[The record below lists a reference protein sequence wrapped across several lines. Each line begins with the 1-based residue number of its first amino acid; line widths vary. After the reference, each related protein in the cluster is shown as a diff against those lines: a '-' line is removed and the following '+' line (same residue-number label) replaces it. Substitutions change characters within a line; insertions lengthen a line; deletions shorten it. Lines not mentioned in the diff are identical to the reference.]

1 MGKRNIKTLT
11 VIKCI
16 SGMLVMGILVF
27 FVWAQMTL
35 PRENRVSDDNCVQFD
50 SAWEQILS
58 DGSRVPVKLPGE
70 IEAAQGEWI
79 TVVSE
84 LPDEY
89 EYTCLCFRSLQQD
102 YKIYVDGELRQEYST
117 LDTQLFGKTSTMAY
131 IFLELEQEDA
141 GKEIK
146 VEFMSD
152 SFYTGVMSE
161 IFMGDKSDVVWYLVK
176 LYAPSSLV
184 AAFMLLISFG
194 VMLSSVLIYFSYKRN
209 SELFFLGMGVFLAS
223 LWLICESKLRQF
235 FLPNSTI
242 AMYMGFFII
251 MILPYPFLMF
261 INNVQE
267 RRYEKACS
275 VVAVCAIINFIACT
289 LLQLLNIKDFFET
302 MTSSH
307 IVLIATILFIIATIL
322 IDAKRGYMKQYQPVA
337 IGCVCFLLSGIGE
350 VCQSYIT
357 NAKYNG
363 IALCIGLVILLMMAV
378 VNVGKDILSIEKEKQ
393 VAIASSESKAQFLA
407 NMSHEIRTPINTM
420 LGMNAMILREN
431 TDETIEEYANNV
443 DEAGKMLLSLVNT
456 ILDFSK
462 IEAGKLELVNDE
474 YLTADMVK
482 SVALGFE
489 DRAKKKDLKFEVK
502 MEDVPDVLY
511 GDELRIKQIFTNLLS
526 NAVKYTEKGSITF
539 SIQGIHKTDGF
550 AIVASVKDTGKGIRE
565 EDLKSLF
572 DSFKRLEL
580 SKNRNIE
587 GTGLGLN
594 IAKQLTDMMGGVL
607 KVTSEYGKGSC
618 FTVEIPQKIVEK
630 TIDES
635 AGDTGVENDSKDNE
649 SEGLYVPYAKILA
662 VDDNE
667 MNLKVIAAFMKNS
680 GAQLDFAEDGRVCLD
695 MTKQKRYDLILMDH
709 MMPEMDGIE
718 ALHAIRQDKDNI
730 NNSTKIIVLTA
741 NAIDGAE
748 KEYLKE
754 GFDGY
759 ISKPFTPKE
768 FEKTV
773 KNNLSVALEQA

>member
-27 FVWAQMTL
+27 CVWAQMTL
-35 PRENRVSDDNCVQFD
+35 PRENRVSDDNCVMFD
-50 SAWEQILS
+50 AVWEQILS

-117 LDTQLFGKTSTMAY
+117 LDTQLFGKTSTIAY
-131 IFLELEQEDA
+131 IFLELEPEDA
-141 GKEIK
+141 GKELQ

-176 LYAPSSLV
+176 LYAPSTLV
-184 AAFMLLISFG
+184 ATFMLLISFG

-267 RRYEKACS
+267 RRYEKTCS

-420 LGMNAMILREN
+420 LGMNAMIMKES
-431 TDETIEEYANNV
+431 TDETIGEYAGNV
-443 DEAGKMLLSLVNT
+443 DEAGKMLLSLVNA

-462 IEAGKLELVNDE
+462 IEAGKLEIVENE
-474 YLTADMVK
+474 YSTTSMLK
-482 SVALGFE
+482 SVALGAK
-489 DRAKKKDLKFEVK
+489 DRAEKKGLKFDLDFAENI
-502 MEDVPDVLY
+502 PDVLF
-511 GDELRIKQIFTNLLS
+511 GDELRIKQILNNLLS
-526 NAVKYTEKGSITF
+526 NAVKYTEKGSIMF
-539 SIQGIHKTDGF
+539 SVKTIDRENGF
-550 AIVASVKDTGKGIRE
+550 FLQASIKDTGKGIRQD
-565 EDLKSLF
+565 DLEHLF

-580 SKNRNIE
+580 SKNRHIE
-587 GTGLGLN
+587 GTGLGLS
-594 IAKQLTDMMGGVL
+594 IAKQLTEMMDGEL
-607 KVTSEYGKGSC
+607 KVESEYGKGSC
-618 FTVEIPQKIVEK
+618 FTIEIPQKVIDKKLEDVSAKQDNDDRK
-630 TIDES
+630 TE
-635 AGDTGVENDSKDNE
+635 E
-649 SEGLYVPYAKILA
+649 LYAPDANILA
-662 VDDNE
+662 VDDND
-667 MNLKVIAAFMKNS
+667 MNLKVIAAFLKNS
-680 GAQLDFAEDGRVCLD
+680 GVHLDFAENGKIALD
-695 MTKQKRYDLILMDH
+695 KTKQKKYDLILMDH

-718 ALHAIRQDKDNI
+718 ALHIIRQNKENI
-730 NNSTKIIVLTA
+730 NNATKIIVLTA
-741 NAIDGAE
+741 NAIAGAE
-748 KEYLKE
+748 KEYLEE

-759 ISKPFTPKE
+759 LSKPFEPVVFNDTIK
-768 FEKTV
+768 KH
-773 KNNLSVALEQA
+773 LSNK

>member
-1 MGKRNIKTLT
+1 MNKNNSKLLTIIKF
-11 VIKCI
+11 I
-16 SGMLVMGILVF
+16 SGIFVMGILVV
-27 FVWAQMTL
+27 FVWGQMTL
-35 PRENRVSDDNCVQFD
+35 PRENRVSDDVCVMLD
-50 SAWEQILS
+50 VAWEQILS
-58 DGSRVPVKLPGE
+58 DGSSVPVTMPGE
-70 IEAAQGEWI
+70 IDAAQGEWI
-79 TVVSE
+79 TVAAK
-84 LPDEY
+84 LPDKY
-89 EYTCLCFRSLQQD
+89 KYTCLCFRSLQQD
-102 YKIYVDGELRQEYST
+102 YNIYVDGELRQEYST
-117 LDTQLFGKTSTMAY
+117 LDTQLFGKTSTIAY
-131 IFLELEQEDA
+131 VFLELEPEDA

-152 SFYTGVMSE
+152 SFYSGVMSDV
-161 IFMGDKSDVVWYLVK
+161 FMGDKSDIVWYLVK
-176 LYAPSSLV
+176 LYAPSTLV
-184 AAFMLLISFG
+184 AVFMFLISVG
-194 VMLSSVLIYFSYKRN
+194 VMFSSVLIYFSYKRN

-223 LWLICESKLRQF
+223 FWLICESKLRQF

-261 INNVQE
+261 INTVQN

-275 VVAVCAIINFIACT
+275 VVCVCAIINFIGCT

-307 IVLIATILFIIATIL
+307 IVLVATILFIIATIL

-363 IALCIGLVILLMMAV
+363 IALCIGLVILLLMAV
-378 VNVGKDILSIEKEKQ
+378 VNVGKDILSIEREKQ

-420 LGMNAMILREN
+420 LGMNAMILKES

-462 IEAGKLELVNDE
+462 IEAGKLELVQNE
-474 YLTADMVK
+474 YSTANMIK
-482 SVALGFE
+482 SVVLGFE
-489 DRAKKKDLKFEVK
+489 DRAKKKGLKFEAMV
-502 MEDVPDVLY
+502 EDVPDMLY
-511 GDELRIKQIFTNLLS
+511 GDELRIKQILTNLLS

-539 SIQGIHKTDGF
+539 SVKGIYREGEF
-550 AIVASVKDTGKGIRE
+550 AVLASVKDTGKGIRE
-565 EDLKSLF
+565 EDLKNLF
-572 DSFKRLEL
+572 DSFTRLEL

-594 IAKQLTDMMGGVL
+594 IAKQLTDMMGGIL

-635 AGDTGVENDSKDNE
+635 VDDIAVEKDSKDKKT
-649 SEGLYVPYAKILA
+649 EGLYVPNAKILA

-667 MNLKVIAAFMKNS
+667 MNLKVIAAFLKNS
-680 GAQLDFAEDGRVCLD
+680 GAQLEFAKDGRVCLE
-695 MTKQKRYDLILMDH
+695 MTRQKKYDLILMDH

-730 NNSTKIIVLTA
+730 NYSTKIIVLTA

-748 KEYLKE
+748 KEYIKE
-754 GFDGY
+754 GFEGY
-759 ISKPFTPKE
+759 ISKPFTPEE

-773 KNNLSVALEQA
+773 KKNLSVTLE